1 MRYDIRSWLGTGRT
15 ADADQYSRAWG
26 RRRAQKLADSIIRDY
41 RERDVTDFEVC
52 IFETRGDAL
61 IWFFS
66 TDREREG
73 QPPPEERIE

>member
-1 MRYDIRSWLGTGRT
+1 MRYDIRSWVGTGRT
-15 ADADQYSRAWG
+15 AESDQYWRVWG
-26 RRRAQKLADSIIRDY
+26 RRRARKLADGIVRDY
-41 RERDVTDFEVC
+41 KEQNVSDFEVC

-73 QPPPEERIE
+73 LPPLQERIE